1 MFAPIKYLLVDSAAL
16 LLINPARCSAP
27 PGPGQWRC
35 WRFDGYRGRS
45 SVLSPVSS
53 QEGGIFMFLC
63 PGIDGSKLVNTHP
76 QLKVRLQFS
85 LHSPFHEQNGQMHVH
100 LNCGIERCWQ
110 QQMLIAEIVGSFSR
124 SALTWLMYRP
134 RPCFDDGPQPYLW
147 QTIFH
152 THYQG
157 TKLMLRIKHFFVQTS
172 F

>member
-16 LLINPARCSAP
+16 LLINPAAAP
-27 PGPGQWRC
+27 LPRPRPVAVLEVWLTQ
-35 WRFDGYRGRS
+35 GRS

-76 QLKVRLQFS
+76 QLKVRQQFS
-85 LHSPFHEQNGQMHVH
+85 FHSPFHEQNGQMHVH

-172 F
+172 L

>member
-16 LLINPARCSAP
+16 LLINLAAAP
-27 PGPGQWRC
+27 LPRPRPVAVLEVWLTQ
-35 WRFDGYRGRS
+35 GRS

-63 PGIDGSKLVNTHP
+63 PGIDGSKLVNTDS
-76 QLKVRLQFS
+76 QLKARLQFS

-100 LNCGIERCWQ
+100 LNCGIERCR
-110 QQMLIAEIVGSFSR
+110 QMLIAEIVGSFSR